1 MIGQVSEIFESMQG
15 EGIYLGERQIF
26 VRLFG
31 CNLDCSFCD
40 TRFFRFKQYQP
51 QELVTELLSFG
62 DTYHSVSFTGGEPL
76 LQKDFLKETLK
87 LSRSAGFKNYLET
100 NGTLPDEL
108 SEVID
113 LVDIVSMDFK
123 LPSSTGEGDLW
134 QKHRRFLEVSSA
146 RDVFVKAVI
155 NQSTV
160 EEDILRAIEVITTVN
175 PTVVLVLQPDSR
187 VESALLKKKIDNF
200 KGICTRNNI
209 ITCVIPQVHKIVGV
223 K

>member
-1 MIGQVSEIFESMQG
+1 MNGQVTEIFESMQG

-31 CNLDCSFCD
+31 CNLKCSFCD
-40 TRFFRFKQYQP
+40 TRVFRFKQYQP
-51 QELVTELLSFG
+51 QELVNELLSFG
-62 DTYHSVSFTGGEPL
+62 DIYHSVSFTGGEPL

-87 LSRSAGFKNYLET
+87 LSRAAGFKNYLET

-108 SEVID
+108 SEIID

-123 LPSSTGEGDLW
+123 LPSSTGGGDLW

-146 RDVFVKAVI
+146 SEVFVKAVV
-155 NQSTV
+155 NESTV
-160 EEDILRAIEVITTVN
+160 EEDISRAIEVINSVN

-187 VESALLKKKIDNF
+187 VEFAVLKKKIDHY
-200 KGICTRNNI
+200 KGICARNNI
-209 ITCVIPQVHKIVGV
+209 ITCIIPQVHKIAGV